1 MGCQVQSHDY
11 STYIGGEIINPKS
24 NFVLLM
30 QRGKLIDSLF
40 LNEHNIFG
48 KKIYGLQAG
57 LYSFKHGY
65 EFQHLYLDPKDSI
78 KLRLN
83 TWDFD
88 ETIVFE
94 GKGALK
100 NEFLINMF
108 LENEKEAKNFFSYFS
123 LPENEFQK
131 KIDAVYKRH
140 TKQLQDLLTS
150 EKDLSNE
157 YIYIAKATIIYP
169 LYRLKEL
176 YPYYHKKA
184 LQSDSLIHVSSYF
197 YRFREI
203 INLNDPILSDYHAYR
218 SYVTTY
224 LYNLA
229 YHKNNGVLNDKKFF
243 PILLNLISEKI
254 KDKTVKNNLLQKEID
269 HIFINKPQLL
279 TAEVL
284 KIFYKNSTDSIAIA
298 SLKELLTKKESLKK
312 KNSIPNFEIATPTGE
327 IQDIHTVLNN
337 KDTVLY
343 FWSSDKFS
351 NDYLNKRIS
360 FLINKHPDVT
370 FIGINTG
377 VPKTNSSS
385 CLKLENQYYLTAT
398 SLGKDL
404 VSNKFPRAILINSK
418 GQITNSFSVLTSNH
432 IDAQI
437 DKFQNH

>member
-11 STYIGGEIINPKS
+11 STYVGGEIINPKS

-65 EFQHLYLDPKDSI
+65 EFQHLYLDPQDSI

-108 LENEKEAKNFFSYFS
+108 LKNEKEAKNFFSYFS
-123 LPENEFQK
+123 LPENEFQE
-131 KIDAVYKRH
+131 KIDAVYERH
-140 TKQLQDLLTS
+140 TKQLQDLLIS
-150 EKDLSNE
+150 EKDLSNK
-157 YIYIAKATIIYP
+157 YIYIAKATINYP

-184 LQSDSLIHVSSYF
+184 LQSDSLIHVSSDF
-197 YRFREI
+197 YRFRET
-203 INLNDPILSDYHAYR
+203 INLNDTLLFGYHAYR
-218 SYVTTY
+218 NYVTTY
-224 LYNLA
+224 LYNLT

-279 TAEVL
+279 TDEVL
-284 KIFYKNSTDSIAIA
+284 TIFYENSTDSTAKA
-298 SLKELLTKKESLKK
+298 SLKELLIKKESLAQ
-312 KNSIPNFEIATPTGE
+312 KNSIPNFEIATPNGE
-327 IQDIHTVLNN
+327 KQDIHTVLNN
-337 KDTVLY
+337 KNTVLY
-343 FWSSDKFS
+343 FWSKDKFS

-377 VPKTNSSS
+377 VPTTKSNS

-398 SLGKDL
+398 SRGRDL